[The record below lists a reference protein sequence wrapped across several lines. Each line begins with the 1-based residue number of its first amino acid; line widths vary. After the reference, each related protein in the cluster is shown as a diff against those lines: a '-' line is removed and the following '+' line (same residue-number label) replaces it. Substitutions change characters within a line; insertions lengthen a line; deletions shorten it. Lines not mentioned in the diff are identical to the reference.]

1 MKAGQDELQRLLPPP
16 GSDVVTP
23 DMRGPRVA
31 HRFPLE
37 TAVTYEYFEGR
48 RERYGW
54 FPDPSPEE
62 DEVVDPELRVSRGR
76 RYWFILLRHGR
87 SGWRVDQAVPCDSI
101 DSARVLA
108 AMRWAGSMGWLVDFR
123 DGDTIVGPHLADLA
137 DPARYLGLMKATKR
151 EGKPNE

>member
-1 MKAGQDELQRLLPPP
+1 VSSGQDELERLLPTP

-23 DMRGPRVA
+23 AMRGSRVA

-37 TAVTYEYFEGR
+37 APVTYDFFEGR

-62 DEVVDPELRVSRGR
+62 DEVVDPELRVSHGR
-76 RYWFILLRHGR
+76 RFWFILLRHGR
-87 SGWRVDQAVPCDSI
+87 SGWRVDQAVPCDSL

-108 AMRWAGSMGWLVDFR
+108 AMGWAGRMGWLVTYR
-123 DGDTIVGPHLADLA
+123 DGTTVVGPHLADLA
-137 DPARYLGLMKATKR
+137 DPARYLGLVKAAAR
-151 EGKPNE
+151 PGKPNG